1 MSEYKRIPS
10 NAVVR
15 ESITT
20 EEKYCCKKYIIYRD
34 NRLRGKKIRINTEYQ
49 SNGDVVLINK
59 YYDRGL
65 YDSIEEL
72 EKLDLKYIE
81 GQAYGSWMDG
91 AR

>member
-34 NRLRGKKIRINTEYQ
+34 YCIFKGI
-49 SNGDVVLINK
+49 
-59 YYDRGL
+59 
-65 YDSIEEL
+65 
-72 EKLDLKYIE
+72 
-81 GQAYGSWMDG
+81 
-91 AR
+91 